1 MARQNVMLRDDQAG
15 ISMGGSYVTSQTTG
29 SPDGYKTVLTVNGT
43 LPAIA
48 GGANLGV
55 GRKMLTLPAG
65 ERQVT
70 GSTYSMSIKQ
80 TQGNITADTPESG
93 LGTTIASGANAT
105 LGDVAAGAEN
115 ISEGS
120 AHADCNG
127 TAEVVNKTTALVI
140 LTADSHDIYF
150 NVADGW
156 AASGDTGALIYGTI
170 TIWWR

>member
-15 ISMGGSYVTSQTTG
+15 ITVGTGVTSQTFG
-29 SPDGYKTVLTVNGT
+29 SPEGYKTVLTVNYT

-48 GGANLGV
+48 GGASLGV
-55 GRKMLTLPAG
+55 GRAVLTLPAG

-70 GSTYSMSIKQ
+70 GSSYSMAIKQ
-80 TQGNITADTPESG
+80 TEGNITADTPESG
-93 LGTTIASGANAT
+93 LGTTISSGANAT
-105 LGDVAAGAEN
+105 LGDVGAGAEN

-127 TAEVVNKTTALVI
+127 TAEVVNKTTNLVI
-140 LTADSHDIYF
+140 ATADSHVIYF

-156 AASGDTGALIYGTI
+156 AASGDAAALIYGTI